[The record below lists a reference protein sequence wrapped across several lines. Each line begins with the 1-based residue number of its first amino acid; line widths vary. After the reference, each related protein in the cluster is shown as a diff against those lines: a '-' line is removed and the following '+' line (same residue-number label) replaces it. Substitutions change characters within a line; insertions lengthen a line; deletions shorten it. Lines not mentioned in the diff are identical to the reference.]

1 LLRRLDP
8 WAALLLGLLVAM
20 AVIILLAMRGPWN
33 TPASS
38 PPGPAPAP
46 AAKPVPAPSADVAVF
61 VNGVSGS
68 VHCIAA
74 LWVHVDP
81 ATPSVSVM
89 VVPSQ
94 ASGFLPGGGYEPLAR
109 IVDDAGPAAGAAA
122 LSQMTGVDMKWWV
135 MGGLSAIKN
144 AFPTAFPSENTQA
157 AMARLR
163 LSSIAWSGSG
173 TSAQQFARQYAFLSL
188 SLGGVDLA
196 SLNIVAFTNYALAA
210 PGLTSNLDLQTA
222 ASAAAT
228 LRNLGTEPITV
239 CALPAAVTTTRGVRS
254 WRLDNAVLASVRQSL
269 VAGRAPQ
276 SFGPLVTTRSVPA
289 TVVAV
294 IDPLGAVQNPFLQ
307 ALARHLKTSS
317 GGPVRVIPVVAS
329 LGSNLSA
336 AVSSVLQRTPAQAVV
351 VALGWGA
358 ADPAAAALSSRLSAL
373 ISLLRERQQP
383 TVIAALPSGVAG
395 KLSAAAVAAAA
406 TAGGLPLSA
415 TLPSTAATTSP
426 LRLGD
431 AWAGTVVATVVRACD
446 PQLFAPRLAGTKL
459 DVTYYERRQTTV
471 AVSAARRLPAS
482 ASVSA
487 AAAAPSASAS
497 AAAAEPAAS
506 AAASSAAPAV
516 GVSVRPTMALIGEF
530 GWQTVALATGTWTP
544 RLAGESISCH
554 ADHLRLALA
563 LASDLGL
570 SAKQVVVDRQAP
582 AALIVAGV

>member
-1 LLRRLDP
+1 MKRLRSLVRHLDP

-33 TPASS
+33 TPAAP
-38 PPGPAPAP
+38 PPGPPP
-46 AAKPVPAPSADVAVF
+46 VAKPVPAPSADVAVF
-61 VNGVSGS
+61 VNSASGS

-81 ATPSVSVM
+81 ATPSLSVM
-89 VVPSQ
+89 VVPPQ

-122 LSQMTGVDMKWWV
+122 LAEMTGVKMKWWV
-135 MGGLSAIKN
+135 MGGLAAIKN

-163 LSSIAWSGSG
+163 LSTIAWSESGS
-173 TSAQQFARQYAFLSL
+173 SVQQFARQYAFLSL

-210 PGLTSNLDLQTA
+210 PGLVSNLDLQTA

-228 LRNLGTEPITV
+228 LRNLGTQPIAV
-239 CALPAAVTTTRGVRS
+239 CALPAVVTTTRGVPS
-254 WRLDNAVLASVRQSL
+254 WRLDNAVLVSVRQSL
-269 VAGRAPQ
+269 VAGIAPQ
-276 SFGPLVTTRSVPA
+276 SFGPLVNTRIAPA

-294 IDPLGAVQNPFLQ
+294 IDPLGAVQSPFLQ
-307 ALARHLKTSS
+307 ALARRLKTSS

-329 LGSNLSA
+329 LGSDLST
-336 AVSSVLQRTPAQAVV
+336 AVSSVLERTPAQAVI

-358 ADPAAAALSSRLSAL
+358 ADPAAAALSRRLSAL
-373 ISLLRERQQP
+373 VSLLRERHQP
-383 TVIAALPSGVAG
+383 AVIAALPNGVAG

-415 TLPSTAATTSP
+415 TLSPTTATTSP

-431 AWAGTVVATVVRACD
+431 AWAGTIVATVVRACD
-446 PQLFAPRLAGTKL
+446 PELFAPRLASTKL

-482 ASVSA
+482 ASASA
-487 AAAAPSASAS
+487 AAAAPS
-497 AAAAEPAAS
+497 PS
-506 AAASSAAPAV
+506 AAASSAASAV
-516 GVSVRPTMALIGEF
+516 VASVSSTMALLGEF
-530 GWQTVALATGTWTP
+530 GWQTVAARLGTWTP
-544 RLAGESISCH
+544 RLVGESISCH
-554 ADHLRLALA
+554 ADHRRLALA

-570 SAKQVVVDRQAP
+570 SAKQVVVDRRAP
-582 AALIVAGV
+582 ASLIVAGV